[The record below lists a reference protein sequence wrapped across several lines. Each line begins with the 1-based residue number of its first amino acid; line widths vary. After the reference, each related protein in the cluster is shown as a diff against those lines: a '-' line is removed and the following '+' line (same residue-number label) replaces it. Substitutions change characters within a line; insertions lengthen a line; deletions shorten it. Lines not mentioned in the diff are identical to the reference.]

1 MDLLIEVEET
11 IKNEIKNAIIKIDT
25 DNSNQLPEI
34 IYEKTKDT
42 AHGDFATNI
51 AMQLARQFKKAP
63 KIIAEQIVEHF
74 NNEKANIEK
83 IEVAGPGFINF
94 FMKQSFLGDIV
105 NVILDHKEAYGKS
118 TIGNNERIQVEFVS
132 VNPTGDLHLGH
143 ARGAAFGDVL
153 CNVFEAAGYDVERE
167 YYINDAGNQIDQLAK
182 SIEVRYFE
190 ALGKEAVM
198 PQDGY
203 YGQDIVEIGKHLAAE
218 YNDEWVNKDEP
229 TRLAFFRE
237 YGLNFELG
245 KIKQD
250 LLDFGVEFD
259 HWFSETSLYESKQV
273 LHTLHYLKEQNYT
286 YEKDGATWFK
296 STEFGDDKDRV
307 LIKNDGT
314 YTYLTPDIAY
324 HKNKLERGFE
334 KVINVW
340 GADHHGYIP
349 RMSAAIQALGYP
361 KEALS
366 VKIIQMVNAIEND
379 EIVRMSKRTGKMITL
394 KDLMEDV
401 GVDAVRYFFIMRSND
416 SKLDFNIDLARTQSN
431 ENPVYYVQYAHARIC
446 TMLKQAEEKGI
457 LVNKETDY
465 HLDLLTTE
473 KEMDVIKQ
481 LALFPNIIKEAA
493 IREEPYRMTQ
503 YAFDLATVL
512 HSFYNAEKVINDEN
526 IQLTKAR
533 IALMQAVKI
542 TIANVSRIIGVSAP
556 NKM

>member
-1 MDLLIEVEET
+1 MDLLKEVESNLKAA
-11 IKNEIKNAIIKIDT
+11 IKESVLSIDSSHSWEMPSIT
-25 DNSNQLPEI
+25 LDIP
-34 IYEKTKDT
+34 KTKE
-42 AHGDFATNI
+42 HGNFATNI
-51 AMQLARQFKKAP
+51 AMQLARHLQMAP
-63 KIIAEQIVEHF
+63 KMIAEQIVE
-74 NNEKANIEK
+74 NLNQEKAGVKKAEI
-83 IEVAGPGFINF
+83 AGPGFINF
-94 FMKQSFLGDIV
+94 FMEETFLNEVVNIV
-105 NVILDHKEAYGKS
+105 LKEQDDYGKS
-118 TIGNNERIQVEFVS
+118 DFGRNKRQQVEFVS
-132 VNPTGDLHLGH
+132 VNPTGALHLGH

-153 CNVFEAAGYDVERE
+153 CNVLAAAGYDVERE

-182 SIEVRYFE
+182 SIETRYFQ
-190 ALGKEAVM
+190 ALGKEAEM
-198 PQDGY
+198 PKDGY
-203 YGQDIVEIGKHLAAE
+203 YAEDIVNLGKRLVE
-218 YNDEWVNKDEP
+218 EFSDEWVAKEEKE
-229 TRLAFFRE
+229 RLSFFRE
-237 YGLNFELG
+237 YGLKYELG
-245 KIKQD
+245 KIEQD
-250 LLDFGVEFD
+250 LTEFGVIFD
-259 HWFSETSLYESKQV
+259 KWFSETSLYESGEIDNMLEILQEKGFI
-273 LHTLHYLKEQNYT
+273 YT
-286 YEKDGATWFK
+286 EDGATWFK